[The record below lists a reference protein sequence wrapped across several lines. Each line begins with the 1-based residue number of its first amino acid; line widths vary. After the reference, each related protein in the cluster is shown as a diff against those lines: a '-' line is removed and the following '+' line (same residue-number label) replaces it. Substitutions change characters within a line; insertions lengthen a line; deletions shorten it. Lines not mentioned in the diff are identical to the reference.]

1 MADLRSQNKGL
12 AGCPKRSE
20 RVAGCL
26 ACREWLV
33 VSPTCRGGGVL
44 VGWTKGRGSLH
55 QFEYSPLVFFCRK
68 ITIFFL

>member
-33 VSPTCRGGGVL
+33 VSPNCRGGGG
-44 VGWTKGRGSLH
+44 VGWLD
-55 QFEYSPLVFFCRK
+55 
-68 ITIFFL
+68 